1 MNSDSSSTPGI
12 SRNEILQRQEHT
24 RELVGQEKL
33 DVVMAVGRSAYDR
46 PGHLAYLTNHFPPF
60 PSTPFTETDRGMG
73 YGIFLLPVKGEATL
87 LIDRHS
93 QASLRKDVVAV
104 DDVRVAPDMIASLVD
119 WMKERQLETGK
130 IGIMGEDLLP
140 ATIYRHLVAELPQ
153 LEVQTADHL
162 LNQQRMIK
170 SEAEIRLIAEAAM
183 IAGAGHAA
191 AIQVVKAGARENE
204 ICAEGTAA
212 ALKAGAD
219 FVRYFRVSSDPQL
232 ATTMRWPQATDRKI
246 QEGELVM
253 MDIIGACRG
262 YQFDVFRCTC
272 VGEADEKKL
281 GMMNAVLEATNAAVE
296 ATRVGLPAEDLVT
309 VAREVFE
316 KVGYADYSRSFM
328 GHGIGLETVEPPLIS
343 PGDHTEL
350 QAGMVLCIEPGLS
363 IPGVGGFCI
372 EQEVVVREDGPEL
385 LTPFEA
391 KLW

>member
-1 MNSDSSSTPGI
+1 MDLETSNIPGI
-12 SRNEILQRQEHT
+12 SRSELQERQERTH
-24 RELVGQEKL
+24 ELADQENL
-33 DVVMAVGRSAYDR
+33 DAVMVVGRSAYDR

-60 PSTPFTETDRGMG
+60 PSTPFTVTDRGMG
-73 YGIFLLPVKGEATL
+73 HGIFLLDMKGESTL
-87 LIDRHS
+87 LIDRQS

-104 DDVRVAPDMIASLVD
+104 NDVRVAPDMIVALVD
-119 WMKERQLETGK
+119 WMRERKVETGQ
-130 IGIMGEDLLP
+130 IGVVGEDLLP
-140 ATIYRHLVAELPQ
+140 ATIYRHVLDELPQ
-153 LEVQTADHL
+153 IKMGSADHL
-162 LNQQRMIK
+162 LNQQRLIK
-170 SEAEIRLIAEAAM
+170 SEAEIQLIAKAAE

-191 AIQVVKAGARENE
+191 AIGVVRPGVQENE

-219 FVRYFRVSSDPQL
+219 FVRYFRVSSDPQI

-246 QEGELVM
+246 QDGELVM

-272 VGEADEKKL
+272 AGEVDKDKL
-281 GMMNAVLEATNAAVE
+281 NLMDAVLEATNASVE
-296 ATRVGLPAEDLVT
+296 ATQVGIPAEDLVG

-316 KVGYADYSRSFM
+316 KSGYAQYSRAFM

-343 PGDHTEL
+343 PGDKTEL

>member
-1 MNSDSSSTPGI
+1 MDSEFSGTPGI
-12 SRNEILQRQEHT
+12 SRKELWERQERT
-24 RELVGQEKL
+24 RELAGQEKL
-33 DVVMAVGRSAYDR
+33 DAVLVVGRSAYDR
-46 PGHLAYLTNHFPPF
+46 PGHLAYLTNYFPPF

-73 YGIFLLPVKGEATL
+73 YGMFLLPVKGEATL

-104 DDVRVAPDMIASLVD
+104 DDVRVAPDMIVSLLELF
-119 WMKERQLETGK
+119 KERKIETGT
-130 IGIMGEDLLP
+130 IGVAGEDLLP
-140 ATIYRHLVAELPQ
+140 ATIYRHVVAELPQ
-153 LEVQTADHL
+153 LELQPSDHL
-162 LNQQRMIK
+162 LNQQRLIK
-170 SEAEIRLIAEAAM
+170 SEAEIRLIAEAAE
-183 IAGAGHAA
+183 IAGVAHAA
-191 AIQVVKAGARENE
+191 AIQVVKAGIRENE

-232 ATTMRWPQATDRKI
+232 ATTMRWPQATNREI
-246 QEGELVM
+246 REGELVM

-272 VGEADEKKL
+272 AGEADAEKL
-281 GMMNAVLEATNAAVE
+281 GVMDAVLEATHAAVE
-296 ATRVGLPAEDLVT
+296 ATRVGTPAEDLVE

-316 KVGYADYSRSFM
+316 KFGYAEYSRAFM

-343 PGDHTEL
+343 PGDHTRL

-385 LTPFEA
+385 LTTFEA

>member
-1 MNSDSSSTPGI
+1 MDLATSNSPGI
-12 SRNEILQRQEHT
+12 SRNEVLERQERT
-24 RELVGQEKL
+24 RELAGRENL
-33 DVVMAVGRSAYDR
+33 AAVMVVGRSAYDR

-73 YGIFLLPVKGEATL
+73 HGIFLLPMEGEATL
-87 LIDRHS
+87 LIDRQS
-93 QASLRKDVVAV
+93 QASLRKDVVAA
-104 DDVRVAPDMIASLVD
+104 DDVRVAPDMIVSLVD
-119 WMKERQLETGK
+119 WLKERKLEAGRL
-130 IGIMGEDLLP
+130 GVMGEDLLP
-140 ATIYRHLVAELPQ
+140 ATIYRHVVAELPQ
-153 LEVQTADHL
+153 LQVEPADPL
-162 LNQQRMIK
+162 VNQQRMIK
-170 SEAEIRLIAEAAM
+170 SEAEIQLIAEAAK

-191 AIQVVKAGARENE
+191 AIPAVKAGARENE

-232 ATTMRWPQATDRKI
+232 ATTMRWPQATDRQI

-272 VGEADEKKL
+272 AGAADDQKMS
-281 GMMNAVLEATNAAVE
+281 MMDAVLEATNKAVE
-296 ATRVGLPAEDLVT
+296 ATCVGIPAEDLVQ
-309 VAREVFE
+309 VARDVFE
-316 KVGYADYSRSFM
+316 KVGYAEYSRAFM

-350 QAGMVLCIEPGLS
+350 QEGMVLCVEPGLS

-372 EQEVVVREDGPEL
+372 EQEVVVREEGPEL

>member
-1 MNSDSSSTPGI
+1 MDLEFSSSPGI
-12 SRNEILQRQEHT
+12 SRNEFLQRQERT
-24 RELVGQEKL
+24 LNLIDQEQL
-33 DVVMAVGRSAYDR
+33 DAVMVVGRSAYDR
-46 PGHLAYLTNHFPPF
+46 PGHLAYLSNHFPPF

-93 QASLRKDVVAV
+93 QASLRKDLVAV

-119 WMKERQLETGK
+119 WLKERKVEAGK

-153 LEVQTADHL
+153 LEMQPADPL
-162 LNQQRMIK
+162 LNQQRLIK
-170 SEAEIRLIAEAAM
+170 SEAEIQLIAEAAK

-204 ICAEGTAA
+204 ICAEGTGA

-232 ATTMRWPQATDRKI
+232 ATTMRWPSATDREI

-253 MDIIGACRG
+253 MDIIGARRG

-272 VGEADEKKL
+272 SGEADDEKL
-281 GMMNAVLEATNAAVE
+281 GVMDAVLEATNAVVG
-296 ATRVGLPAEDLVT
+296 ATRVGTLAEDLVK
-309 VAREVFE
+309 VAWEVFE
-316 KVGYADYSRSFM
+316 KVGYAQYSRAFM

>member
-1 MNSDSSSTPGI
+1 MDLESSSIPGI
-12 SRNEILQRQEHT
+12 SRNEILERQERT
-24 RELVGQEKL
+24 RELAGQEKL
-33 DVVMAVGRSAYDR
+33 DAVIVVGRSAYDR

-73 YGIFLLPVKGEATL
+73 YGICLLPVKGEPTL
-87 LIDRHS
+87 LIDRQS

-104 DDVRVAPDMIASLVD
+104 DDVRVAPDMIVSLVELL
-119 WMKERQLETGK
+119 KEHKVEAGK
-130 IGIMGEDLLP
+130 IGVAGEDLLP
-140 ATIYRHLVAELPQ
+140 ATIYRHVVANLPQ
-153 LEVQTADHL
+153 LEVQPADHL
-162 LNQQRMIK
+162 LNQQRLIK
-170 SEAEIRLIAEAAM
+170 SEAEIQLMAEAAE
-183 IAGAGHAA
+183 IAGVGHAA
-191 AIQVVKAGARENE
+191 AIRVVKAGVRENE

-212 ALKAGAD
+212 SLKAGAD
-219 FVRYFRVSSDPQL
+219 FVRYFRVSSDPQV
-232 ATTMRWPQATDRKI
+232 ATTMRWPQATEREI

-272 VGEADEKKL
+272 AGEADEKKL
-281 GMMNAVLEATNAAVE
+281 GVMDAVLEATNAAVE
-296 ATRVGLPAEDLVT
+296 ATRVGTPAEDLVN
-309 VAREVFE
+309 VARDVFE
-316 KVGYADYSRSFM
+316 RVGYAQYSRAFM

-350 QAGMVLCIEPGLS
+350 QSGMVLCIEPGLS

-372 EQEVVVREDGPEL
+372 EQEVVVREDGPQL